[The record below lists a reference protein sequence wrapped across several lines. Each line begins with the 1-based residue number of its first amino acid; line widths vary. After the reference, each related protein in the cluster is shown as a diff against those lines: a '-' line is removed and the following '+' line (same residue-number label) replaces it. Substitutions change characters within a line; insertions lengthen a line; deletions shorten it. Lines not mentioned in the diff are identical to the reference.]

1 MMDVFSGTMGCIFL
15 ITSSYLLSKCI
26 CTRRLPPNSYILIA
40 PDNSYEI
47 RYANSLTDKQP
58 LLTAPPEYT
67 PQYTPAAQVS
77 AHGTQ
82 VSAHG
87 TQVSAHGA
95 QVSAPTQVLSEYP
108 QQQPL

>member
-40 PDNSYEI
+40 PDDSYEI

-67 PQYTPAAQVS
+67 PQYTPAVQVP
-77 AHGTQ
+77 
-82 VSAHG
+82 
-87 TQVSAHGA
+87 AHGA
-95 QVSAPTQVLSEYP
+95 QQVQQVQQVQQAPVQVQVLSEYP
-108 QQQPL
+108 QQQQPLQ